1 MKHFTFILI
10 LALPLVAQGKPASDR
25 DHSAPDQEQTLVR
38 VEDPWSM
45 TFLTT
50 LFWGVRYRV
59 GYRFGDQG
67 NHEVMSAF
75 NQAAM
80 DWPRTCCKEALSVGY
95 RGYLFSSRFTPY
107 GGTSLYLVTDDVFEE
122 EPEGEKS
129 LTLLPSIS
137 IGLHWQAYNGFT
149 LATGFEFFLT
159 HFHNLGCRAESN
171 IGTTAYCRQDPW
183 ADWHPAFN
191 LFEIGRSF

>member
-1 MKHFTFILI
+1 MKRLIFIL
-10 LALPLVAQGKPASDR
+10 LLVQPMVAQGDRRSDRANSASD
-25 DHSAPDQEQTLVR
+25 QERILVR
-38 VEDPWSM
+38 VEDPWSI

-59 GYRFGDQG
+59 GHRFGDQG
-67 NHEVMSAF
+67 NHELMGAF

-107 GGTSLYLVTDDVFEE
+107 CGTTLYLVTDDVFEE
-122 EPEGEKS
+122 ELEGEKS

-137 IGLHWQAYNGFT
+137 FGLHWQAYNGFT

-159 HFHNLGCRAESN
+159 HLHNHGCRSEF
-171 IGTTAYCRQDPW
+171 GTTGYCRRDPW